1 MTARMRIFVTGAAG
15 LIGGEVA
22 RRLVSRGHSVTAGIH
37 RNREVLGNDNA
48 AVTVAGAIAI
58 DLAAPGLGLD
68 DADAQTLAED
78 HDLILHCAAT
88 TRFDLDDEAYKA
100 TNVAG
105 TAAILALAALADRPV
120 LYVSTAYVCGRRDG
134 SIGEDEP
141 LPSGGFAN
149 GYEASKA
156 RAEALVSAASPRHA
170 IARPSIV
177 VGDSGTGAIRSFDTI
192 YAAFKLIAEGRVR
205 HMPARAD
212 ATLDFVPID
221 HVAAGLVAIAERI
234 EAAAGGR
241 YHLVSGDPV
250 PVAEWAAA
258 IGTYPQ
264 FTAPTY
270 VKPEAFH
277 PATLPPLERRLFARV
292 AGLYSS
298 YFQRAP
304 RFTDDRFRALT
315 GLACPPTD
323 IAYLTRL
330 IDHCIAVGFLPG
342 ISGRADNAAPAAAA
356 RRAPRA
362 FRP

>member
-1 MTARMRIFVTGAAG
+1 MRIFVTGAAG

-22 RRLVSRGHSVTAGIH
+22 RRLVARGHWVTAGIH
-37 RNREVLGNDNA
+37 SNPDVRGNDG
-48 AVTVAGAIAI
+48 TPVALAGIVPI
-58 DLAAPGLGLD
+58 DLAAPALGLD
-68 DADAQTLAED
+68 GVTAQALADA

-88 TRFDLDDEAYKA
+88 TRFDLGAEAYRA

-105 TAAILALAALADRPV
+105 TAAILALAARADRPV

-134 SIGEDEP
+134 PIGEEDP
-141 LPSGGFAN
+141 LPSDGFAN

-156 RAEALVSAASPRHA
+156 QAETLVATASPRHV

-177 VGDSGTGAIRSFDTI
+177 LGDSTTGAIHSFDTI

-221 HVAAGLVAIAERI
+221 HVAAGLVALAERI
-234 EAAAGGR
+234 DAAAGGR
-241 YHLVSGDPV
+241 FHLVSSDPV
-250 PVAEWAAA
+250 PVADWAAA
-258 IGTYPQ
+258 IGAYPQ

-270 VKPEAFH
+270 VEPDAFNLT
-277 PATLPPLERRLFARV
+277 TLPPLERRLFARV

-304 RFTDDRFRALT
+304 CFDDHRFRALT
-315 GLACPPTD
+315 GLVCPPTD

-330 IDHCIAVGFLPG
+330 IDHCIAVGFLPAATG
-342 ISGRADNAAPAAAA
+342 CAGNAAPAGA
-356 RRAPRA
+356 APRA
-362 FRP
+362 PTASRP